1 VANQLDRNLN
11 IVVLMGGW
19 SAERPVS
26 LMSGNGVADALEERG
41 FTNVTRIDMDR
52 NVAQVLAGIRPD
64 VVFNALHGTPGED
77 GTVQGMLD
85 LMQIPYTHSGLETSV
100 IAIDKELTK
109 MVLVP
114 HGVRMPKGKIVESKS
129 LYEGD
134 PMARPYVLKPVNE
147 GSSVGV
153 AIVTDQGNY
162 GHPISARAEGPWMH
176 FDRLLAEP
184 FIRGREL
191 TVSVMGD
198 EAMCVTELKPKA
210 GFYDFDAKYTDG
222 LTEHV
227 CPADVPPNIAKEMMD
242 MALAAHRLLGC
253 RGASRSDFRW
263 DDSQGEAGV
272 YLLEVNTQP
281 GMTPLSL
288 VPEQARQKGISYGE
302 LVERIIAEA
311 LAGAAGKAQARE
323 EASAG

>member
-1 VANQLDRNLN
+1 VADQLDRNLN

-19 SAERPVS
+19 SSERPVS
-26 LMSGNGVADALEERG
+26 LMSGEGIVAALKERG
-41 FTNVTRIDMDR
+41 FTNVTGVDMDR
-52 NVAQVLAGIRPD
+52 DVAQVLAGIRPD
-64 VVFNALHGTPGED
+64 IVFNALHGTPGED

-153 AIVTDQGNY
+153 AIVTDEGNY
-162 GHPISARAEGPWMH
+162 GKPISAKAEGPWMH

-184 FIRGREL
+184 FIKGREL
-191 TVSVMGD
+191 TVAVMGD

-210 GFYDFDAKYTDG
+210 GIYDFDAKYTDG

-227 CPADVPPNIAKEMMD
+227 CPADVPPNIAQEMMD

-253 RGASRSDFRW
+253 KGASRSDFRW
-263 DDSQGEAGV
+263 DDTQGEAGV

-302 LVERIIAEA
+302 LCERIVAEA
-311 LAGAAGKAQARE
+311 LAGAPRGSEALQEARAG
-323 EASAG
+323 